1 MLQNITP
8 SAERSFFYVLAR
20 QVWVWE
26 CTASSRMFTD
36 VPTITLTLPWQDPEY
51 PWCTYAS
58 FCYASAPTKCDI
70 RPGNRFCLVK
80 RHIAQAVLSAV
91 SLWRGNDSQG
101 EGTALQIHAQ
111 WECICHYKWCWK
123 QHGTARSSLLTTCVW
138 DLFTH
143 THTRMHTRVKNKA
156 CVVER
161 KWCCSCSPD
170 SRAAWHCSSVSLLLL
185 PLQKGCGLIHSAA
198 VFVGRDAILPSF
210 QG

>member
-1 MLQNITP
+1 MQY
-8 SAERSFFYVLAR
+8 SA
-20 QVWVWE
+20 
-26 CTASSRMFTD
+26 
-36 VPTITLTLPWQDPEY
+36 
-51 PWCTYAS
+51 
-58 FCYASAPTKCDI
+58 
-70 RPGNRFCLVK
+70 
-80 RHIAQAVLSAV
+80 
-91 SLWRGNDSQG
+91 
-101 EGTALQIHAQ
+101 
-111 WECICHYKWCWK
+111 WK
-123 QHGTARSSLLTTCVW
+123 QILFGKTTYCTSCPFSSFTVEGKWQPGQRHGSPNPCTVGMHMSLQMVLKTERHHTLLSTHYLCMRSVH
-138 DLFTH
+138 TH